1 MQLIRHGVADKW
13 VIYQWSH
20 LQHNNLVKLVLANP
34 AMVYESPMTKSEHYR
49 YLQIFALFNE
59 NQETGATHRR
69 EEELDGVFSILTST
83 PDSTLPP

>member
-1 MQLIRHGVADKW
+1 MGPS
-13 VIYQWSH
+13 IYQWSH

-34 AMVYESPMTKSEHYR
+34 AIVYYSLMTKSEHCR

-69 EEELDGVFSILTST
+69 EEELDGAFSILTST
-83 PDSTLPP
+83 PDSTLPS

>member
-34 AMVYESPMTKSEHYR
+34 AMVYYSPVTKSEHYR
-49 YLQIFALFNE
+49 DLQIFALFNE
-59 NQETGATHRR
+59 NQETGATHR
-69 EEELDGVFSILTST
+69 EKKNWMGPFLS
-83 PDSTLPP
+83 